1 METLAELRFQ
11 NLKCENSLTSKID
24 CFRQGRDLAQIMW
37 LLRKEQD
44 TRCCKCSQPGLMGR
58 GGFLMVLV
66 RGYTAGQGRR
76 RPPGSSCLCSG
87 KKPVFPSEGSWQGGQ
102 GRRVMLSGAHLCWE
116 SKVAAH
122 SVAVVIFLARCT
134 ISFLFFSP
142 LGKRVY
148 LLGFSLRALESV
160 N

>member
-1 METLAELRFQ
+1 MALEKRTRNEVLQVLSAWV
-11 NLKCENSLTSKID
+11 NGK
-24 CFRQGRDLAQIMW
+24 GW
-37 LLRKEQD
+37 LLD
-44 TRCCKCSQPGLMGR
+44 
-58 GGFLMVLV
+58 GF
-66 RGYTAGQGRR
+66 GQGLHCRTGKEEAPR
-76 RPPGSSCLCSG
+76 LCSG
-87 KKPVFPSEGSWQGGQ
+87 KKPAFPSEGSWQGGQ

-134 ISFLFFSP
+134 ISFVFFSP

-148 LLGFSLRALESV
+148 LLGFSLCALESV